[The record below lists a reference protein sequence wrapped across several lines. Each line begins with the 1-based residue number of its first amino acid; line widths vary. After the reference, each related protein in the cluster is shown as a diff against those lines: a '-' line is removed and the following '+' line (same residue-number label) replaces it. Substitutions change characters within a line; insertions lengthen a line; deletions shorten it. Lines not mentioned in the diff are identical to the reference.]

1 MTDWTWSHTGW
12 CTQELDLGSRRTA
25 QINCCIQIPTTRK
38 ITMYLIQPWSLCVRA
53 GPLSSWC
60 FCGGQHDQM
69 YMGNITASSL
79 RAAEVTE
86 CLIRGWMTEQV
97 RPLPWPRFATSPG
110 PVDALRRTCSSN
122 GPWKDF
128 LYAGAIKLMTFQ
140 SYQNQL
146 CNTLGILF
154 PMWRSVRCHEMTF
167 APIPRCWCSLK
178 ARSGPLSTCRTQE
191 KNKLKHLSYPLSF
204 IPQLPHPNQRPT

>member
-1 MTDWTWSHTGW
+1 
-12 CTQELDLGSRRTA
+12 
-25 QINCCIQIPTTRK
+25 
-38 ITMYLIQPWSLCVRA
+38 MYMIQPWSLCVRA

-79 RAAEVTE
+79 MAAEVTE

-97 RPLPWPRFATSPG
+97 RPLPWPRFATSPR

-140 SYQNQL
+140 SYQNHL

-167 APIPRCWCSLK
+167 APISRCWCSLK
-178 ARSGPLSTCRTQE
+178 ARSGPLSLLAGHRRKISWSICPIHFHSYLNFPTLETHIGMHSSQLCTQC
-191 KNKLKHLSYPLSF
+191 
-204 IPQLPHPNQRPT
+204 